1 MPQEVLPGVGRE
13 EIPAELSFGGTVDRV
28 IFHNADNGFSVLSVS
43 PDASDAG
50 RRGIPRQKFTCV
62 GLCPNVQG
70 GMKLKFFGQ
79 WTENSKYGRQ
89 FRFSRTE
96 EDIPTSENSLI
107 SYLSSGLIKGVG
119 PDLAARIVAAFGQ
132 DTVNILDN
140 EPEKLRKV
148 KGVGPK
154 KYEGIVESW
163 KEHRSLS
170 DLMQLLQPLGIS
182 PAYGI
187 RIFRAYGS
195 DSVAVVR
202 ENPYRLAMDI
212 KGIGFLTADRLAER
226 LGTIAKDSE
235 LRMQAGVLYTLQM
248 ASENGDVFL
257 PGSVLRKRAAE
268 QLGADED
275 AVAGAI
281 DSLVLD
287 NRVVV
292 EEMFGED
299 GEKSGDSA
307 VYLSSFHT
315 YESKTAFYLE
325 RIKQVPATVCF
336 KNIEGQIAEALKEL
350 PYRLSDEQ
358 VAAVHM
364 AAESKIMVLTGGPG
378 TGKTTII
385 RAILSLYRQVTQ
397 RILLAAPTGRAA
409 KRMSEST
416 GMEAKTLHR
425 LLEFNPVE
433 GEFCRNED
441 QPLGCDLLIVDE
453 ASMMDVMIFY
463 FLLKAVPSGCVVIFV
478 GDIFQLPSVGPGS
491 VLSDI
496 IESGT
501 VPVAQL
507 SFIFRQGHGS
517 DISENAHLINNGQ
530 VPCLANPVDRKT
542 DFYFMGADDP
552 DTAADLIVQLVSRRL
567 PEHYGLNPFTD
578 IQVLTPMHKGSTGS
592 DSLNEMLQA
601 ALNPNGLE
609 IRKGERRFRLG
620 DKVMQIRNNYDK
632 DVFNGDIGRIDSLN
646 PSEKTLQVKYDDMTV
661 SYDFSDL
668 EELVP
673 AYAISIHKSQGSEYP
688 CVVLPLLTSHYIMLK
703 RNLLYTAITRGRKLV
718 VIVGQR
724 KAVEIAVKVTET
736 HNRYT
741 QLAWRLREY
750 RD

>member
-350 PYRLSDEQ
+350 PYRLSD
-358 VAAVHM
+358 
-364 AAESKIMVLTGGPG
+364 
-378 TGKTTII
+378 
-385 RAILSLYRQVTQ
+385 
-397 RILLAAPTGRAA
+397 
-409 KRMSEST
+409 
-416 GMEAKTLHR
+416 
-425 LLEFNPVE
+425 
-433 GEFCRNED
+433 
-441 QPLGCDLLIVDE
+441 
-453 ASMMDVMIFY
+453 
-463 FLLKAVPSGCVVIFV
+463 
-478 GDIFQLPSVGPGS
+478 
-491 VLSDI
+491 
-496 IESGT
+496 
-501 VPVAQL
+501 
-507 SFIFRQGHGS
+507 
-517 DISENAHLINNGQ
+517 
-530 VPCLANPVDRKT
+530 
-542 DFYFMGADDP
+542 
-552 DTAADLIVQLVSRRL
+552 
-567 PEHYGLNPFTD
+567 
-578 IQVLTPMHKGSTGS
+578 
-592 DSLNEMLQA
+592 
-601 ALNPNGLE
+601 
-609 IRKGERRFRLG
+609 
-620 DKVMQIRNNYDK
+620 
-632 DVFNGDIGRIDSLN
+632 
-646 PSEKTLQVKYDDMTV
+646 
-661 SYDFSDL
+661 
-668 EELVP
+668 
-673 AYAISIHKSQGSEYP
+673 
-688 CVVLPLLTSHYIMLK
+688 
-703 RNLLYTAITRGRKLV
+703 
-718 VIVGQR
+718 
-724 KAVEIAVKVTET
+724 
-736 HNRYT
+736 
-741 QLAWRLREY
+741 
-750 RD
+750 